1 MVIVWALLAPL
12 LSPYNPTEQQLENRF
27 HAPTSRYV
35 FGTDDFGRDIYTRVL
50 YGGRPTLAAGVVSV
64 SLALVVGV
72 IVGMAAGFWGGILDD
87 ILMRSADVMLAFPAM
102 LLAILIVATLGPGVL
117 NEIVA
122 IAVSQI
128 PMFARMARSVV
139 ISIARTAYV
148 EAARAAGAGDP
159 RILVRHVLPN
169 LTGTM
174 IVVGTVNLAM
184 AIGYAAAFG
193 FLGLGVQP
201 PTPDWGNM
209 VSDGARYLYDHPY
222 IAFFPGAAITLTV
235 VSLNFVGDAVR
246 DYLDPTMRR
255 LV

>member
-1 MVIVWALLAPL
+1 
-12 LSPYNPTEQQLENRF
+12 
-27 HAPTSRYV
+27 
-35 FGTDDFGRDIYTRVL
+35 
-50 YGGRPTLAAGVVSV
+50 
-64 SLALVVGV
+64 
-72 IVGMAAGFWGGILDD
+72 MAAGFWGGILDD
-87 ILMRSADVMLAFPAM
+87 VLMRSADVMLAFPAM

-122 IAVSQI
+122 IAVSQV
-128 PMFARMARSVV
+128 PMFARMVRSVV

-148 EAARAAGAGDP
+148 EAARAAGAGKP

-169 LTGTM
+169 LIGTM

-193 FLGLGVQP
+193 FLGLGIQP

-222 IAFFPGAAITLTV
+222 IAFFPGAAITLTIA
-235 VSLNFVGDAVR
+235 SLNFVGDAVR
-246 DYLDPTMRR
+246 DYLDPTMRG
-255 LV
+255 LA